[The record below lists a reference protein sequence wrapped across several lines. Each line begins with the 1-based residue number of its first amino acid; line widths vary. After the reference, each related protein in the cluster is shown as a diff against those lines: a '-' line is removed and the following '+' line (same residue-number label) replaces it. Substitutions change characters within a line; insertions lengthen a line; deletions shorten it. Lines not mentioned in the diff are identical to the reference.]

1 MISAMNKWRNESDS
15 LGKLKI
21 PTNAYW
27 GIHTQRAITNF
38 PIASIRQHSE
48 YTLATVII
56 KKAAAAINYKLRI
69 ISSKKSSAIIKACD
83 EILAGKLSDQFVV
96 NPYQAGAGTSHNMN
110 VNEVISNRANEILGA
125 PLGSYKFI
133 NPNDDVN
140 MSQSTNDVI
149 PSAIRIS
156 TLMLL
161 PKFFESLIKLVE
173 SFGGKSKEFS
183 QVIKSGRTHLMDAL
197 PVTLGQEFKSY
208 AKSLDNDRKR
218 VLKAEKNLYL
228 VGIGGTA
235 VGTGI
240 NSHPQYHRLMVKEL
254 ARLTGLDLKSSGNLF
269 ESANNTADFLDLSG
283 SLRILAHTL
292 VRIGNDLRLLSS
304 GPRTGLFEIIL
315 PPVQAG
321 SSIMPGKINPSVIE
335 MLSMV
340 CFQVIGYDQTIF
352 LSSISGQLE
361 LNVMLPLIAF
371 DLLDGIKILTH
382 AIEIFEKRCARSIKA
397 NRSMCQYWFERSSGI
412 AAVLNPYI
420 GYDKT
425 AKLVKKSLETGKT
438 VKELA
443 IESGYISQKLA
454 GEIFNIGNMTVPNI
468 KHQTGSSFYK
478 F

>member
-1 MISAMNKWRNESDS
+1 MNKWRNESDS

-38 PIASIRQHSE
+38 PFASVKQHSE
-48 YTLATVII
+48 YILATVII
-56 KKAAAAINYKLRI
+56 KRAAAAINNKLGI
-69 ISSKKSSAIIKACD
+69 ISNKKSLAIINACD
-83 EILAGKLSDQFVV
+83 EILAGKFSDQFVV

-110 VNEVISNRANEILGA
+110 VNEVIANRANQILGA
-125 PLGSYKFI
+125 PLGSYRFI
-133 NPNDDVN
+133 NPNDDIN

-156 TLMLL
+156 TLMIL
-161 PKFFESLIKLVE
+161 PKFFESLKALVE
-173 SFGGKSKEFS
+173 SLGEKSKEFS
-183 QVIKSGRTHLMDAL
+183 HFIKSGRTHLRDAL
-197 PVTLGQEFKSY
+197 PITLGQEFKSY
-208 AKSLDNDRKR
+208 AKALDNDRNR
-218 VLKAEKNLYL
+218 ILKAEKNLYL
-228 VGIGGTA
+228 IGIGGTA

-240 NSHPQYHRLMVKEL
+240 NSHPQYHKLMVKEL
-254 ARLTGLDLKSSGNLF
+254 TRLTDLDLKSSGNLF

-283 SLRILAHTL
+283 SLKILAHTL
-292 VRIGNDLRLLSS
+292 VRVGNDLRLLSS
-304 GPRTGLFEIIL
+304 GPRTGLSEIAL

-340 CFQVIGYDQTIF
+340 CFQVIGYDQAIL

-371 DLLDGIKILTH
+371 DLLDGIKILTR
-382 AIEIFEKRCARSIKA
+382 AIEIFDKRCTRNIKA
-397 NRSMCQYWFERSSGI
+397 NRSMCRYWLETSSGI

-425 AKLVKKSLETGKT
+425 AKLVQKSLETGKT
-438 VKELA
+438 VKQLT
-443 IESGYISQKLA
+443 IESGYISKQLA
-454 GEIFNIGNMTVPNI
+454 GEIFNIRNMTGPNI
-468 KHQTGSSFYK
+468 KSQIQTNEK
-478 F
+478 K